1 MPKHVF
7 FTKNQASNKS
17 FLAAQLLML
26 EEDASFVN
34 AFQAMRRLSRKDN
47 SAVMVYGYK
56 LKGKNG
62 KDELL
67 STNGEKVTS
76 SKLFSTLMSDK
87 CSNHVARLYFPV
99 YGDKRTHWYMLK
111 CTRIDE
117 GTCAFEFEHTSSI
130 TVGQVLKE
138 TKDLD
143 KPLNILNVD
152 N

>member
-1 MPKHVF
+1 MSRYVF

-17 FLAAQLLML
+17 FLSAQLLML
-26 EEDASFVN
+26 EEGVSFVN
-34 AFQAMRRLSRKDN
+34 AFHAIRRLSRKDN
-47 SAVMVYGYK
+47 SAIMVYGYK

-62 KDELL
+62 NDELL
-67 STNGEKVTS
+67 STNGEKITTN
-76 SKLFSTLMSDK
+76 KLFSTLMSDK
-87 CSNHVARLYFPV
+87 CTNHIVRLYFPV
-99 YGDKRTHWYMLK
+99 HGNKRTHWYMLK

-152 N
+152 I